1 MVKKS
6 VIFLKSVIKNE
17 RKETNIALRLYITTY
32 HALLLS
38 LYIRKKIYMD
48 SKMFSNNFELTL
60 DKTVI

>member
-38 LYIRKKIYMD
+38 LYIYTEKNIYG
-48 SKMFSNNFELTL
+48 FEN
-60 DKTVI
+60 VF